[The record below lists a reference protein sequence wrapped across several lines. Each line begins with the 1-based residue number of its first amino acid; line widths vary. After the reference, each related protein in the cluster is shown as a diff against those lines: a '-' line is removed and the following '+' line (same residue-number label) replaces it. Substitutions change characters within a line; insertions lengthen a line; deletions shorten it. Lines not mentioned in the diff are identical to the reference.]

1 MGILTTTEDQALV
14 EARKHVTAGELVCP
28 ACKEPFTKSGATL
41 SAWNAAIGLEGH
53 RCPRCGHLV
62 TLRRPSPDGL

>member
-1 MGILTTTEDQALV
+1 MGLFTSTEETALA
-14 EARKHVTAGELVCP
+14 EARKLVESGNVICP
-28 ACKEPFTKSGATL
+28 ACKQPFVKSGATL

-53 RCPRCGHLV
+53 ACPACGHVV